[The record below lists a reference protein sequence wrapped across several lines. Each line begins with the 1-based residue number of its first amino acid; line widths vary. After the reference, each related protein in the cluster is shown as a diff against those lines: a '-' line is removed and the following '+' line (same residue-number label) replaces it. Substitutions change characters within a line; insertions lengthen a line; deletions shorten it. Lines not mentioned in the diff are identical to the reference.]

1 MPPRER
7 EGITVREMNDIVRV
21 RELYEENEVL
31 EWV

>member
-7 EGITVREMNDIVRV
+7 EGITVREMSDIVRV
-21 RELYEENEVL
+21 RELYKENEVL